1 MRDYSGARGGKCPPI
16 SRQEKQVST
25 TTASDVLAHQFAN
38 DWLLVT
44 ENEAELSERLYESA
58 KEALESETPV
68 AVLGDQLREEWERLA
83 KQIKDLVT
91 EQISDVAGLYV
102 AQMLQ
107 GWGTYPFDIIA
118 RQTIERV
125 KENA

>member
-1 MRDYSGARGGKCPPI
+1 MN
-16 SRQEKQVST
+16 T
-25 TTASDVLAHQFAN
+25 TTETTTRDVLAHYFAEE
-38 DWLLVT
+38 WLLVT
-44 ENEAELSERLYESA
+44 ENEAELTERLYESA

-83 KQIKDLVT
+83 EQVKDLVT
-91 EQISDVAGLYV
+91 EQISEVAGLYI

-125 KENA
+125 KDAQLETRVYEWLSSSLKTGEK